1 MRYGWCKNNNLGEK
15 VYLYVFQ
22 KRIMRICT
30 NKRKIDGILI
40 NTILMMTRLTPVS
53 ILVKPKKTNIIRAS
67 KKK

>member
-1 MRYGWCKNNNLGEK
+1 MPYGWCKNNNLREK
-15 VYLYVFQ
+15 IYLDVFQ

-30 NKRKIDGILI
+30 NKKKIDRILI

-53 ILVKPKKTNIIRAS
+53 ILVKRKKTNMIRAS